1 MSVPA
6 SGPLQGQ
13 RILLC
18 VGGGIAAYKALELVR
33 RLRDAGAAVQVAMTA
48 GAQRFVTALSF
59 QALSGHPART
69 SLWDEGAEQAMG
81 HLELA
86 RWADRIVVAPATA
99 DLLARLA
106 HGQADDL
113 VTTLCLAST
122 APLAVAPAMNHR
134 MWQHPATVANM
145 ALLRSRGVQVIGPE
159 DGPLAEGE
167 SGPGR
172 LSEPDAIVAALATG
186 AATASPGPGLLQGL
200 KVVVSAGPTY
210 EDLDPVRYL
219 GNRSSGKMG
228 FAVAAAAARQ
238 GARVLLVA
246 GPVQLPTPAG
256 VQRVDVRSAAQMR
269 QAVAAALPADV
280 YIGAAA
286 VADYTP
292 RTYSSNKIKKTGA
305 GQALAVDLVRTVDIL
320 AEVADRADA
329 GLKLLVGFA
338 AETDN
343 VAQYARQKLVA
354 KRLDLIVANRV
365 GVAGSGFESDDN
377 AMTAY
382 WSGGERDF
390 PPAPK
395 LALAEGLVEL
405 VAQRLKADAR

>member
-33 RLRDAGAAVQVAMTA
+33 RLRDAGATVQVAMTA
-48 GAQRFVTALSF
+48 GAQHFVTALSF

-329 GLKLLVGFA
+329 GLKLVVGFA

-382 WSGGERDF
+382 WPGGERDF